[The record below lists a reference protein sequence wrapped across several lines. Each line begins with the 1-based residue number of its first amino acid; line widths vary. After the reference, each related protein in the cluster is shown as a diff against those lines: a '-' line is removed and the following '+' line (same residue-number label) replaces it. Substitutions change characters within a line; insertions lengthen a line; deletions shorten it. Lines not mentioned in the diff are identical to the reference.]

1 MITFLSMWLLFC
13 LVALV
18 GSLSTIRKLNAEN
31 DALKEKERNRFIVH
45 KGKIWMNEE
54 DAALFN
60 SVLNYGEVCL
70 KGFEFYDKTLH
81 DYNDSC
87 NFEPEEK

>member
-13 LVALV
+13 LAALV

-31 DALKEKERNRFIVH
+31 NALRDQLEAQADTLI
-45 KGKIWMNEE
+45 G
-54 DAALFN
+54 
-60 SVLNYGEVCL
+60 
-70 KGFEFYDKTLH
+70 YDKTLH

-87 NFEPEEK
+87 NFEPK